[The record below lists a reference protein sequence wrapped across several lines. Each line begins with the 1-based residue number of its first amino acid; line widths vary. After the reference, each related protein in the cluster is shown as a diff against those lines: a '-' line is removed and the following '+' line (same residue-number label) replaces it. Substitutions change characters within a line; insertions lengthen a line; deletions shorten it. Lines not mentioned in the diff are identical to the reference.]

1 VVANQKNSDLSAD
14 QHVPRNFLLQ
24 LLAQGLTK
32 LGDAL
37 VDVKTIL
44 PWVMQ
49 SLEVPIL
56 LISALIPLRESGSL
70 LPQLWWT
77 AFVKR
82 QRQRKRVWIYGCI
95 GQALAI
101 FSMSV
106 IVAFLNGLLAG
117 TLLLL
122 VLSGFSLARSLCSI
136 ASKDVIGRTI
146 PKTRRGKLSGWS
158 ASVAGLL
165 TLLVG
170 LLLWRNNENGRDVH
184 VLILLVASFLWIVAA
199 AVYQLI
205 FEPAEESSDDSANTT
220 STALLWRDRNFRNF
234 ILVRTLLLSS
244 ALITP
249 FYTILIQESS
259 SQRSQLGLLVMASSL
274 AAIAS
279 GPIWGKLADWSS
291 RWVLIIAGIIVAING
306 LLSVTINHNLETSF
320 NLWLTLAFFFQIF
333 AYQGVRLGRKIYL
346 VDMAEGDQRT
356 DYVALGNSLIG
367 VMLLVC
373 SLFGVVAQFF
383 SVAAVIT
390 LLSMMSLVAAL
401 LALRL
406 PEVEVL
412 TDE

>member
-1 VVANQKNSDLSAD
+1 LGNA
-14 QHVPRNFLLQ
+14 
-24 LLAQGLTK
+24 K
-32 LGDAL
+32 LGGTDIVNQRLDTTTRIRIAIATIVVDSLCQTSAATQASVDLWLYWTGTGHIFHVCDCRLSERSPGGNFTAL
-37 VDVKTIL
+37 SPVGFQ
-44 PWVMQ
+44 PRSQ
-49 SLEVPIL
+49 
-56 LISALIPLRESGSL
+56 
-70 LPQLWWT
+70 
-77 AFVKR
+77 
-82 QRQRKRVWIYGCI
+82 
-95 GQALAI
+95 
-101 FSMSV
+101 
-106 IVAFLNGLLAG
+106 
-117 TLLLL
+117 L
-122 VLSGFSLARSLCSI
+122 VLHSLQGCDGAHH
-136 ASKDVIGRTI
+136 
-146 PKTRRGKLSGWS
+146 PQGKLSGWS

-170 LLLWRNNENGRDVH
+170 LLLWRNNENGRDVY

-406 PEVEVL
+406 PEVEVEVEVL